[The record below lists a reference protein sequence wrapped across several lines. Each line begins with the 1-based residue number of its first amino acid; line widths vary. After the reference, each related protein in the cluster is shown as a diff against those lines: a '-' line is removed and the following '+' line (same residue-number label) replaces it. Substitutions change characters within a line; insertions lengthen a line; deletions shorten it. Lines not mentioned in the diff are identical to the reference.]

1 MSYGTKLFLK
11 KLLRIVGI
19 IAAVLLAAAIAVLL
33 YLEPYVRYDRDGA
46 HLDLSGTPAATT
58 PPAQNEPRPT
68 VDNPQIIYNN
78 AVSNADSIAEM
89 GGYYITTDMLR
100 QPDKVM
106 DALRE
111 IETPCA
117 VAMELK
123 SIFGNFYYSTSIAGA
138 PKADADIEAV
148 DRMISYLKDKG
159 CYMTA
164 VIPAFCDTAFAL
176 ENQSSGLPISGGAL
190 WMDSRGC
197 YWMDPASETAL
208 SYLMQI
214 ARELS
219 GLGFQ
224 EVVFSEFLFPDS
236 VNISY
241 SSELSSR
248 QIIAAA
254 AQELTTFFK
263 GSNLMIS
270 FRTEDSDFPAEVC
283 EGRLYI
289 PNVDGSKVEK
299 YVKAFREAEGLQ
311 ELVFIASSRD
321 TRFEDQAV
329 IRPLLTE

>member
-1 MSYGTKLFLK
+1 MSYGKKLFLK
-11 KLLRIVGI
+11 KLLRFVLIVV
-19 IAAVLLAAAIAVLL
+19 AVALISVVGLML
-33 YLEPYVRYDRDGA
+33 YLEPYITYDRDGA
-46 HLDLSGTPAATT
+46 HLNLSAAPQDAEPT
-58 PPAQNEPRPT
+58 QNNEPRPT
-68 VDNPQIIYNN
+68 VENAQIVYNN
-78 AVSNADSIAEM
+78 AEGKTESIAET

-100 QPDKVM
+100 QPEAVM
-106 DALRE
+106 EALRGLDDS
-111 IETPCA
+111 CA
-117 VAMELK
+117 IMIELK
-123 SIFGNFYYSTSIAGA
+123 SIYGNFYYSTAIAGA

-148 DRMISYLKDKG
+148 DQIISYLNGKHF
-159 CYMTA
+159 YLVA
-164 VIPAFCDTAFAL
+164 VIPAFCDTEFAL
-176 ENQSSGLPISGGAL
+176 ANQSSGLPISGGAL

-219 GLGFQ
+219 SLGFR
-224 EVVFSEFLFPDS
+224 EVAFSEFLFPDS
-236 VNISY
+236 TNISY
-241 SSELSSR
+241 SSEKSSR
-248 QIIAAA
+248 EIIADA

-289 PNVDGSKVEK
+289 PDVDGSKVEK
-299 YVKAFREAEGLQ
+299 YVQAFGDSETLQ

-321 TRFEDQAV
+321 TRFEGQAV